1 MNIDVFGVTF
11 KKYGRKYYFSPG
23 HLDIKCGMNVIVETE
38 RGFQYAE
45 VVTDKTSINKKTL
58 LSPVKSIIRIAT
70 KEDDII
76 YQNNLKDAENAAKK
90 CNELIEKFNLDM
102 RLIDTSYNFERT
114 HLYFT
119 YLSSDRV
126 DFRELAKELAKVFKV
141 RIELRQVGPRDKAK
155 EIGGIGPCGRPLCC
169 SEFLYSFNN
178 ITINMAKNQ
187 NISLNPTK
195 INGLCNRLLCCLD
208 YEDETYT
215 LLKKDLPKVGTIK
228 NYDDKKGKV
237 ISVDPISMTYKV
249 QFEDGEITDMRRNE
263 GR

>member
-76 YQNNLKDAENAAKK
+76 YQNNLKDAEKAAKK

-187 NISLNPTK
+187 NI
-195 INGLCNRLLCCLD
+195 D
-208 YEDETYT
+208 FF
-215 LLKKDLPKVGTIK
+215 V
-228 NYDDKKGKV
+228 V
-237 ISVDPISMTYKV
+237 
-249 QFEDGEITDMRRNE
+249 
-263 GR
+263 